1 LDGRA
6 LRRGDRDYPED
17 LERLT
22 DPPALLHVAGL
33 WPLAAGVAIVGSRA
47 ATPAGRRMAADLAAA
62 VAACGLPVLSGLAR
76 GIDAAAHEGA
86 LEAGGPTVAVLG
98 SGLDR
103 IYPPEHAPLA
113 RRIAERGA
121 VLTEYAPGTPPRPG
135 HFPRRNRL
143 LAALARVVV
152 VVEAGERSGALITA
166 RLALDL
172 GRDVLA
178 VPGWPEAPL
187 ARGPNGLIKR
197 GAGLVE
203 GPDDVLAALGLP
215 AGPPFDRATR
225 QAVVSGD
232 GAEVLRVLTHGP
244 ATVDEIVARSGLPAD
259 RVVSALLRLELS
271 GVVDPPVG
279 QVYGARH
286 NIRRTG

>member
-1 LDGRA
+1 MTQLPLDRF
-6 LRRGDRDYPED
+6 
-17 LERLT
+17 LET
-22 DPPALLHVAGL
+22 
-33 WPLAAGVAIVGSRA
+33 I
-47 ATPAGRRMAADLAAA
+47 
-62 VAACGLPVLSGLAR
+62 
-76 GIDAAAHEGA
+76 AAHGAWPDGEAARRDITTFWGA
-86 LEAGGPTVAVLG
+86 LPRASREAFLREH
-98 SGLDR
+98 GLSFDPDR
-103 IYPPEHAPLA
+103 
-113 RRIAERGA
+113 
-121 VLTEYAPGTPPRPG
+121 
-135 HFPRRNRL
+135 
-143 LAALARVVV
+143 
-152 VVEAGERSGALITA
+152 A
-166 RLALDL
+166 RLRLV
-172 GRDVLA
+172 GTDV
-178 VPGWPEAPL
+178 
-187 ARGPNGLIKR
+187 
-197 GAGLVE
+197 LVE